1 MDTIIQDTL
10 QNLVQTTSNQS
21 VETINYW
28 IWIAIIE
35 FVIII
40 FLIIKNKSKIKG
52 SRAQQIADAKS
63 SKIDFGNIINSSFNA
78 QAIYDEL
85 KKQYHPDK
93 FTDPQK
99 NAIATTLFQEITK
112 NKHNQ
117 KKLLELKERAENEL
131 GIQIK

>member
-10 QNLVQTTSNQS
+10 QTFAQTTSNQS

-35 FVIII
+35 FVVII
-40 FLIIKNKSKIKG
+40 FLIIKNKSKVKS
-52 SRAQQIADAKS
+52 SRAQQIEDAKRAG
-63 SKIDFGNIINSSFNA
+63 IDFGNIINSSFNA

-85 KKQYHPDK
+85 KKQYHPDR

-99 NAIATTLFQEITK
+99 NAIANSIFQEITK
-112 NKHNQ
+112 NKHNV
-117 KKLLELKERAENEL
+117 KRLLELKQEAEDKL
-131 GIQIK
+131 K